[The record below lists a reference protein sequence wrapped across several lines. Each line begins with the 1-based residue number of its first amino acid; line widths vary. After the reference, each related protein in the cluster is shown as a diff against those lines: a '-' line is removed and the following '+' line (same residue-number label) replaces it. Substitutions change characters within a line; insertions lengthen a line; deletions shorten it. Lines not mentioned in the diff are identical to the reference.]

1 MLFIVGSW
9 KSLAFRGVAAV
20 VFGILASVWPAIT
33 VLALVFLFGI
43 YALTDG
49 ITILLAVFRKSPQ
62 VAQGRKGL
70 LIFQGVVSAL
80 SGIIA
85 FVWPGIT
92 ALALILVIAAWALMT
107 GALEVAAAIKLR
119 KEIRNEWMLGLA
131 GVLAIAFGLLLV
143 ISPGAGALALTWI
156 IGFYAILSGAL
167 MLGLALRIRQ
177 LAIPLA

>member
-1 MLFIVGSW
+1 
-9 KSLAFRGVAAV
+9 
-20 VFGILASVWPAIT
+20 

-49 ITILLAVFRKSPQ
+49 ITILVAVFRKSPQ
-62 VAQGRKGL
+62 VAQERKGL

-131 GVLAIAFGLLLV
+131 
-143 ISPGAGALALTWI
+143 
-156 IGFYAILSGAL
+156 
-167 MLGLALRIRQ
+167 RR
-177 LAIPLA
+177 